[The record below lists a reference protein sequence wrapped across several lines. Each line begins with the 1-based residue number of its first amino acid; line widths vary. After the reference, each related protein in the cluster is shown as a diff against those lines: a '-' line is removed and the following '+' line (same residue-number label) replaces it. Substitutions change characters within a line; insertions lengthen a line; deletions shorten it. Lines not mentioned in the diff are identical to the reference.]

1 MKNFLKILLP
11 VTLGSALYAAATQ
24 FFIFSNDLF
33 LGGTSGLSVILSH
46 FFPRFSSGQF
56 LMFINIG
63 LMVLALLILG
73 KRMALGTML
82 GSTLTTVF
90 IGFLDSAAPMEATLI
105 ASPVLAA
112 IIGSMLIAIA
122 SAVLFLND
130 SSSGGTDI
138 IALII
143 QKFSSIQIGTA
154 LMIADILI
162 VVIGARVSPIGVAIG
177 SVVGLIVKTR
187 GIDIAIALYKRIKK
201 TL

>member
-1 MKNFLKILLP
+1 MKYFLKLLLP
-11 VTLGSALYAAATQ
+11 VTIGSALYAAATQ

-56 LMFINIG
+56 LMFINIA
-63 LMVLALLILG
+63 LMVLALIILG
-73 KRMALGTML
+73 KRVALGTML

-90 IGFLDSAAPMEATLI
+90 IGFLDSAAPMNAPLV

-112 IIGSMLIAIA
+112 IIGSLLIAVA
-122 SAVLFLND
+122 SAILFMND

-138 IALII
+138 VALII
-143 QKFSSIQIGTA
+143 QKFSSIKIGTA

-162 VVIGARVSPIGVAIG
+162 VVIGACVSPIGVAIG
-177 SVVGLIVKTR
+177 SVVGLVVKTR
-187 GIDIAIALYKRIKK
+187 GIDAAIALYKKWK
-201 TL
+201 N

>member
-162 VVIGARVSPIGVAIG
+162 VVIGALVSPIGVAIG